1 MESLTWINSLKLRGS
16 YGQTGNDQVLT
27 TSGLTNYYPYQ
38 TLYDMNRNNALEAGV
53 LFNSFGNTD
62 LQWETQVSSDVAIE
76 FGLFDRLTGSVE
88 YFNKQSKDLLFNVP
102 LPLSSGAVDY
112 KGTASIWKNIG
123 KVNNSGVEISL
134 DYRILKNA
142 DWTWNFGVNA
152 TFIKNKVK
160 SLPQKEI
167 IDGTK
172 KIMVGKSIYEFWLKE
187 YVGVDPQDGAALY
200 RFDDTVDENGNVAQ
214 IWDDTDC
221 RTVNGEK
228 VTTNQEKAKYHYA
241 GSAIP
246 KVYGGFNTSVK
257 FKDFE
262 LSAVF
267 SYALGGKVYNSSYL
281 SLMSVNKYGAAMH
294 TDIYDRWQNREI

>member
-1 MESLTWINSLKLRGS
+1 M
-16 YGQTGNDQVLT
+16 
-27 TSGLTNYYPYQ
+27 
-38 TLYDMNRNNALEAGV
+38 EAGV

-246 KVYGGFNTSVK
+246 KLYEAITKSEK
-257 FKDFE
+257 IKDYQKNSE
-262 LSAVF
+262 HSNPI
-267 SYALGGKVYNSSYL
+267 GGKVYNTSY
-281 SLMSVNKYGAAMH
+281 
-294 TDIYDRWQNREI
+294 